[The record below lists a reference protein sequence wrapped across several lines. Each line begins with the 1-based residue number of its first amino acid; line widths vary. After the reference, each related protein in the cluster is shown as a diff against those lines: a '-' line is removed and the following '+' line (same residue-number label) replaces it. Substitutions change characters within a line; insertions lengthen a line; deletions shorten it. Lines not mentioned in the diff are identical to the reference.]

1 MNTSIVPLS
10 FDDLSVDYCDGP
22 RPLPPKTL
30 FECDFESSCA
40 DDFFSLQNY
49 PYEWSM
55 MKASDAV
62 KIESTALP
70 VDFTFSNQ
78 SGHYT
83 LVPNSKIV
91 EKGNVGYIA
100 HRKSFN
106 IITDESFCLNFHY
119 YGYGRRYVS
128 HLKVYAWMLDS
139 SETIQTLWPPIYGRN
154 M

>member
-1 MNTSIVPLS
+1 MSLAHELLYVSAWLMQAFKGLSMERKSCTVDTSWGHV
-10 FDDLSVDYCDGP
+10 
-22 RPLPPKTL
+22 LP
-30 FECDFESSCA
+30 
-40 DDFFSLQNY
+40 
-49 PYEWSM
+49 
-55 MKASDAV
+55 
-62 KIESTALP
+62 STWKEKVRLGSP

-91 EKGNVGYIA
+91 EKGNVGYLA
-100 HRKSFN
+100 LRKSFN
-106 IITDESFCLNFHY
+106 ITTDESLCLNFHY